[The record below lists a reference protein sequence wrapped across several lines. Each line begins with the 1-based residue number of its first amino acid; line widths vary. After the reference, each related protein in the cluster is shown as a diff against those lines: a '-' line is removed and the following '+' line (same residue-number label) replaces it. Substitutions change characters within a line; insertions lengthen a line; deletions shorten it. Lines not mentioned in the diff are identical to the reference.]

1 MAALRSTM
9 DWLLTPSISRRFL
22 GLIIPSDMVSDQY
35 GQSRDVLQNEERKGR
50 QAGCPPPTKLNTA
63 GETKLESSATV
74 SETEFEDRQEREPAF
89 QGEIAE
95 AENKDDPLKL
105 QEGQRILSKIEA
117 LCHKFRQTVGAIV
130 KQVKQDEYDIA
141 IREVTEAQRKI
152 DKRRMDELSRLA
164 ETQSRPLTALE
175 KVRLQHLQKMEESEK
190 KESELLTTPFTSL
203 LDRELGGS
211 AVSGLDVETVLEDLM
226 SPFVTG
232 VLLEVEN
239 LYAVNQSILH
249 LAARCR
255 SEAVHFQK
263 RVKDL
268 KAEVETLKREARE
281 NEDKIV
287 RLQLAV
293 RERTDQLEGIRAAHF
308 KEVIAVKEQTIE
320 NLKDK
325 TANVE
330 EVLLRGGRG
339 FDPYLLNSLG
349 SDANGRDLD
358 KALKDFIDGQ
368 TSKPNFPP
376 RD

>member
-1 MAALRSTM
+1 M
-9 DWLLTPSISRRFL
+9 
-22 GLIIPSDMVSDQY
+22 
-35 GQSRDVLQNEERKGR
+35 
-50 QAGCPPPTKLNTA
+50 
-63 GETKLESSATV
+63 
-74 SETEFEDRQEREPAF
+74 
-89 QGEIAE
+89 AE

-376 RD
+376 RDGGATPGGAGDGPAVVVSENSKDGFDYPLKLMRIENELTQTRFQVTSVVLLNHVRN